1 MTKGNTTKQRRTETR
16 NPDKQTQTKQTP
28 KYLTGGKWLPAV
40 YAVLFAIF
48 AYYMLAIKNA
58 DYLYAVLLENAG
70 LGKLRTQIKARL
82 SAQIREK
89 RIGSFLIYYLGEP
102 VNIKRLDIS
111 DVCNIGVCHY
121 GSRI

>member
-58 DYLYAVLLENAG
+58 DYLYA
-70 LGKLRTQIKARL
+70 
-82 SAQIREK
+82 AQEHSLFLFDK
-89 RIGSFLIYYLGEP
+89 SFFDMFMVKPGALMSYLGCFCTQFFYHP
-102 VNIKRLDIS
+102 ALGTSILIAIWLVTYFLTI
-111 DVCNIGVCHY
+111 
-121 GSRI
+121 